1 MRVTHSTRVIARPA
15 PLPEHSPRPDEHLV
29 TTLSRGAFV
38 YATCARCAWDGPGR
52 RAYASADLDAAAHLL
67 T

>member
-1 MRVTHSTRVIARPA
+1 MRVTSSTRVIARPA
-15 PLPEHSPRPDEHLV
+15 PWSEPSPRPDQHLV

-52 RAYASADLDAAAHLL
+52 RAYASADRDVAAHLL